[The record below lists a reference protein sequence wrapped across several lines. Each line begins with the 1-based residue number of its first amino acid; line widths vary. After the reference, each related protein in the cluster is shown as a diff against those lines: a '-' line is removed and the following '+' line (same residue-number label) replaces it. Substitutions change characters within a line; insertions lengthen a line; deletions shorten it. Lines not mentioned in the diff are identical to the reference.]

1 MQKILDGLIFVVL
14 CIFLFTGCQKK
25 EEKINFEEIANA
37 TKIEITHSLSG
48 TVTTETIEDTDDI
61 THVANWINELILDE
75 ISFPENETPS
85 DTEGGE
91 SYSFTVS
98 DAEGKQINFYYFIN
112 SPEDYYILYDTK
124 WYIVKNPVVLTF

>member
-61 THVANWINELILDE
+61 THVANWINELILE
-75 ISFPENETPS
+75 I
-85 DTEGGE
+85 GRAH
-91 SYSFTVS
+91 V
-98 DAEGKQINFYYFIN
+98 
-112 SPEDYYILYDTK
+112 
-124 WYIVKNPVVLTF
+124 